1 MSHNS
6 CDSYNLMTWAHKI
19 QTTCKDNA
27 ILHRSFR
34 HTEILVLSWRNI
46 ISPRSFWF
54 HQESTHFTKS
64 PSISPRLNLFHQ
76 DIFDFAKIFSIS
88 PRVHPFHQVR
98 ISPRFSPRWVDPLFL
113 TVNTQDFKTNPL
125 FPWCRDIQGHKPD
138 RWHSKQDHNRN
149 HRKDNHFD
157 SDPCMGNP

>member
-1 MSHNS
+1 MYQSIFCTSSNPDLKRFEVRVLCRWLYSYIMSHNS

-64 PSISPRLNLFHQ
+64 PSISPRYFWFRQ
-76 DIFDFAKIFSIS
+76 DFFDFTKSPPIS
-88 PRVHPFHQVR
+88 PSENFTNILTQMAGP
-98 ISPRFSPRWVDPLFL
+98 SWRF
-113 TVNTQDFKTNPL
+113 
-125 FPWCRDIQGHKPD
+125 
-138 RWHSKQDHNRN
+138 WHDLS
-149 HRKDNHFD
+149 D
-157 SDPCMGNP
+157 SRH